1 MARKKGDLTCLDN
14 LPSGSQS
21 AKKHGLSGLNM
32 LLEKLSEKEK
42 IAYTE
47 AYDKVQ
53 SILSQPLNS
62 TAQIVVIMDSA
73 DKPPTVL
80 LALATRISEELF
92 DGEELER
99 TYKALSEEL
108 RDSVLM
114 GQGFHRDDDNNGYIW
129 RKR

>member
-1 MARKKGDLTCLDN
+1 MARKKGDLTCSDN
-14 LPSGSQS
+14 LPYGSQS
-21 AKKHGLSGLNM
+21 DKKHGLSGLNM

-42 IAYTE
+42 ITYTE

-62 TAQIVVIMDSA
+62 TAQIVVIMDCT
-73 DKPPTVL
+73 DKPPTLL

-108 RDSVLM
+108 RDSILM
-114 GQGFHRDDDNNGYIW
+114 GQGFYRDYDNNGYIW

>member
-1 MARKKGDLTCLDN
+1 
-14 LPSGSQS
+14 
-21 AKKHGLSGLNM
+21 
-32 LLEKLSEKEK
+32 
-42 IAYTE
+42 
-47 AYDKVQ
+47 
-53 SILSQPLNS
+53 
-62 TAQIVVIMDSA
+62 MDST

-114 GQGFHRDDDNNGYIW
+114 GRGFHRDDDNNGYIW
-129 RKR
+129 TKKIKEEI